1 LLAAISGS
9 ELMVGGRSGIEAR
22 VSCRKALQVPS

>member
-9 ELMVGGRSGIEAR
+9 ELMVGGKSGVEAR
-22 VSCRKALQVPS
+22 VSRRKALQMPW